1 MKFSVDPQIFERFPS
16 LILGVVSVIGI
27 DNRGESG
34 ELKTLLQE
42 SEAEIGR
49 NYLSE
54 SLSQHPKIQAWR
66 RAYSEFG
73 AKPKKYKSSVESLY
87 RMVLKGD
94 GLKPINKL
102 VDIYNFVSLKHMLP
116 LGGDDLDK
124 IDGDIRLQMAKGGEP
139 FIPLHS
145 QETEPARPGEVV
157 YSDDKEILCRRWNWR
172 ECDKTKMTEETSNA
186 VLVVEALPPSAR
198 NDVETAAEE
207 LSRLVHQFCG
217 GDSAVHLLDSHHP
230 EIILQVSPL

>member
-1 MKFSVDPQIFERFPS
+1 MKFSVDFQIFERFPA
-16 LILGVVSVIGI
+16 LILGVVAVTGI
-27 DNRGESG
+27 DNKGESG

-87 RMVLKGD
+87 RMVLKGT

-102 VDIYNFVSLKHMLP
+102 VDAYNFVSLKHMLP
-116 LGGDDLDK
+116 LGGDDADK
-124 IDGDIRLQMAKGGEP
+124 IDGDIRLQLAKGGEP
-139 FIPLHS
+139 FIPLNS
-145 QETEPARPGEVV
+145 QESEPAQPGEVV
-157 YSDDKEILCRRWNWR
+157 YLDDKEILCRRWNWR

-186 VLVVEALPPSAR
+186 VLVVEGLPPAGV
-198 NDVETAAEE
+198 NEIETAAED
-207 LSRLVHQFCG
+207 LSRLVRQFCG
-217 GDSAVHLLDSHHP
+217 GDSAIHLLDVRYP
-230 EIILQVSPL
+230 EIIL

>member
-1 MKFSVDPQIFERFPS
+1 MKFSVDHQIFERFPA
-16 LILGVVSVIGI
+16 LILGVVAVTGI

-87 RMVLKGD
+87 RMVLKGS

-102 VDIYNFVSLKHMLP
+102 VDAYNFVSLKHMLP
-116 LGGDDLDK
+116 LGGDDADK
-124 IDGDIRLQMAKGGEP
+124 IDGDIRLQLAKGGEP
-139 FIPLHS
+139 FIPLNS
-145 QETEPARPGEVV
+145 QESEPAQPGEVV
-157 YSDDKEILCRRWNWR
+157 YLDDKEILCRRWNWR

-186 VLVVEALPPSAR
+186 VLVVEGLPPAGV
-198 NDVETAAEE
+198 NEIETAAQE
-207 LSRLVHQFCG
+207 LSRLIHQFCG
-217 GDSAVHLLDSHHP
+217 GNSAIHLLDVRYP
-230 EIILQVSPL
+230 EIIL